1 MERLRELLVEGGRQ
15 QMQLPLKPEI
25 EEYYLFCKTE
35 MVDGDVVLQW
45 NQPMNESTLSGRL
58 NSLGLIHGWLHSM
71 FAHRFRY
78 GGGKMLNESGWFFK
92 RHLTKVQIDIDPC
105 M

>member
-15 QMQLPLKPEI
+15 QMELPLKPEI
-25 EEYYLFCKTE
+25 EEYYLFCKIE

-92 RHLTKVQIDIDPC
+92 QHLTKVQIDIDPC

>member
-1 MERLRELLVEGGRQ
+1 
-15 QMQLPLKPEI
+15 
-25 EEYYLFCKTE
+25 

-45 NQPMNESTLSGRL
+45 NQPMNESTLSGQL
-58 NSLGLIHGWLHSM
+58 NSLGLIYSWLHSM

-92 RHLTKVQIDIDPC
+92 QHLTKVQIDIDPC